1 MVSQQTPPSSEPT
14 KPSERLYEP
23 LSAEAKE
30 RVLREL
36 KALQDD
42 PRTTWL
48 KKGEAEKN
56 AEESRAAAQALEVY
70 DRLSTRRGPVDDAL
84 NAAAEEIADG
94 KPANAAK
101 QRAYETIRAV
111 IRGTLSGGQGG
122 SARGSEGS
130 LQDDPRTAPK
140 PKGRPA
146 KT

>member
-30 RVLREL
+30 QVLREL

-48 KKGEAEKN
+48 KKGE
-56 AEESRAAAQALEVY
+56 V
-70 DRLSTRRGPVDDAL
+70 
-84 NAAAEEIADG
+84 
-94 KPANAAK
+94 
-101 QRAYETIRAV
+101 
-111 IRGTLSGGQGG
+111 
-122 SARGSEGS
+122 
-130 LQDDPRTAPK
+130 
-140 PKGRPA
+140 RPA